1 MRELSLRHRADK
13 VFILLSLLVLFF
25 ILFAAPLPL
34 QAQVVISQVY
44 GGGGNSGA
52 KWKNDFIELFN
63 AGTSSVNLS
72 GWTVQYASTTGTSW
86 QKTPLSGSLAPGQYY
101 LVQEAVGSGGT
112 DPLPTPDA
120 VGTISMGAGSAK
132 VALVASSALLAGACP
147 SGMADLVV
155 YGTPNPACPSSPAP
169 ALSNTTAALRLALG
183 CALTGINSAD
193 FAADTPAPR
202 NSSALPTL
210 CFTGNASPSA
220 LALNGSTLLTV
231 GVPPAMTVSSIAA
244 DLAPIAGADSQPLFD
259 DGTHGDEHVVD
270 GIYSA
275 SVQVGQCS
283 PAGTRIV
290 PVNIVFAGG
299 THGAAAIRVDVTAP
313 TVVPLSI
320 PQIQG
325 SGSRSPYECLPVTTS
340 GVVTFVKKDGFF
352 LQDPTGDGDPTTS
365 DGVYIYT
372 KSAPP
377 AAAAVG
383 NSVTVSG
390 KVQEYVPSG
399 DPNSPPV
406 TEITGTTVSLPS
418 GVAPLPDPINIGSLD
433 PNGALEPLERYEG
446 MRVHVNALTVTGP
459 TLGTV
464 NEANATGASN
474 GLFFGV
480 LAGTPRPFREAG
492 IEAPDPIP
500 NPPCC
505 IPRFDGNPERLRV
518 DTSALPSSIG
528 TLEVTSGAVVS
539 NITGPLDYGYRT
551 YSIVAEEG
559 ITFAGNIAAVPLPAP
574 NAGEF
579 TVATMNLQRFFD
591 TKNAGFANRLNKV
604 SLAIRDVLRMP
615 DIIGVEEVDN
625 LSTLQTLADKVNSDA
640 VASSPA
646 YRAYPVP
653 FVSGHDP
660 SGINVGFLVKPGI
673 SIHSVTQY
681 GGNISLTPGG
691 DDFLNDRPP
700 LVLDASVSNQGETER
715 FYVVVNH
722 LRSLSGVE
730 IPGGLAQEK
739 RKGQAEFLANLIQH
753 DLGNGKIVSIGD
765 YNAYELNDGY
775 VDVMGTIVGN
785 PAPADQVAL
794 ASPDLVDPNLTDLL
808 TLLDPPQRYSY
819 VYDGTAQAL
828 DHVLVSSS
836 MVGDVTRFFYAHN
849 NADFPESYRSD
860 FGRPERYADHDI
872 AVAYFRLPTDHT
884 PPTVTV
890 TGVTEGATY
899 PLGAV
904 PQAGCTTTDSWS
916 AIAVAAAVAITGGT
930 ENGVGHFTATCSG
943 GKDAAGNLAPPV
955 SVGYNVVYSFSGFLP
970 PLDTP
975 RPFKSGSTVPVKW
988 TLTDVS
994 GVPTTALSAIRSIQ
1008 VAGGACGG
1016 GAMAEAL
1023 DLGSSGNTEL
1033 RYAGSQFLF
1042 NWQTGPAGCYQ
1053 LVLTLDDNTV
1063 HSIALTLK

>member
-1 MRELSLRHRADK
+1 MRRLSLRHHAAK
-13 VFILLSLLVLFF
+13 IVILLSLLLLFF

-52 KWKNDFIELFN
+52 TWKNDFIELFN
-63 AGTSSVNLS
+63 AGNSSVNLT

-86 QKTPLSGSLAPGQYY
+86 QKTGLSGSLAPGQYY
-101 LVQEAVGSGGT
+101 LVQEAAGAGGT

-120 VGTISMGAGSAK
+120 VGSIPMSAGGAK
-132 VALVASSALLAGACP
+132 IALVASSSSLTGACP
-147 SGMADLVV
+147 SGLVDLVG
-155 YGTPNPACPSSPAP
+155 YGGANCPAP
-169 ALSNTTAALRLALG
+169 APPLSNTTAALRLASG
-183 CALTGINSAD
+183 CALTGIASAD

-202 NSSALPTL
+202 NTSSPATL
-210 CFTGNASPSA
+210 CFTGNAAPSA

-231 GVPPAMTVSSIAA
+231 GVPPAMAVSSIAA

-283 PAGTRIV
+283 PSGTRIV
-290 PVNIVFAGG
+290 PVNIVFASG

-365 DGVYIYT
+365 DGVYVYT

-390 KVQEYVPSG
+390 MVQEYVPSG
-399 DPNSPPV
+399 DPNSPPL
-406 TEITGTTVSLPS
+406 TEITGPTVNLLSS
-418 GVAPLPDPINIGSLD
+418 GTQLPDPINIGSLD
-433 PNGALEPLERYEG
+433 PNGSLEQLERYEG
-446 MRVHVNALTVTGP
+446 MRVHVDALTVTGP
-459 TLGTV
+459 TLGSVDEV
-464 NEANATGASN
+464 NARATSN

-480 LAGTPRPFREAG
+480 LPATPRPFREAG
-492 IEAPDPIP
+492 IEAPDPVP

-518 DTSALPSSIG
+518 DTSALPSK
-528 TLEVTSGAVVS
+528 LEVTSGAVVS

-559 ITFAGNIAAVPLPAP
+559 ITATGNIAAAPLPAP
-574 NAGEF
+574 DAGEF
-579 TVATMNLQRFFD
+579 TIASMNLQHFFN
-591 TKNAGFANRLNKV
+591 NAGFANRLNKV
-604 SLAIRDVLRMP
+604 SLAIRNILRTP
-615 DIIGVEEVDN
+615 DIIGVQEAETPPSPQSSQNSV
-625 LSTLQTLADKVNSDA
+625 LELLALKLNEDA
-640 VASSPA
+640 VAAGDPA
-646 YRAYPVP
+646 PNYETYLDP
-653 FVSGHDP
+653 GNDP

-673 SIHSVTQY
+673 TVNGVTQH
-681 GGNISLTPGG
+681 GNNDTLPGSG
-691 DDFLNDRPP
+691 QSLNDRPP

-739 RKGQAEFLANLIQH
+739 RKGQAEFLANLIQN
-753 DLGNGKIVSIGD
+753 DLGNAKIVSIGD
-765 YNAYELNDGY
+765 YNAYQFNDGY

-836 MVGDVTRFFYAHN
+836 MFGDVTRFFYAHN
-849 NADFPESYRSD
+849 NADFPESYRGD

-872 AVAYFRLPTDHT
+872 AVAYFKLPTDHT

-916 AIAVAAAVAITGGT
+916 AIAVAASVVTSGGT

-943 GKDAAGNLAPPV
+943 GKDAPGNLAPPV

-975 RPFKSGSTVPVKW
+975 RPFKAGSTVPVKW

-994 GVPTTALSAIRSIQ
+994 GVPTTALSAIRSLQIT
-1008 VAGGACGG
+1008 GGACGG
-1016 GAMAEAL
+1016 NAASEAL

-1053 LVLTLDDNTV
+1053 LLLTLDDNTV
-1063 HSIALTLK
+1063 HSVALTLK